1 MQSIITTQSV
11 EHPFKKKARWC
22 NDGCLQNDPQEYRLL
37 NMMPLTCFFFAGF
50 KTDWKGINKILKI
63 IVKAGLQ

>member
-11 EHPFKKKARWC
+11 EHPFKKKAR
-22 NDGCLQNDPQEYRLL
+22 GCLQNDPQEYRLL

-50 KTDWKGINKILKI
+50 KNDWKGINKILKKFI
-63 IVKAGLQ
+63 